1 MNKIGKKL
9 KGAIA
14 LSAAAIT
21 LISAIPVHAANTSD
35 TRLPSF
41 FISYDLSA
49 TTELRAKE
57 DKSAHYVNN
66 TGAKIRVR
74 SLTVGG
80 ANLTLNGYG
89 DVPAGEKRR
98 VRNTIKESGFN
109 NCKLSI
115 TTPDP
120 GTSIRLFG
128 WWSPDCAGNYKYAEH
143 Q

>member
-1 MNKIGKKL
+1 MNKIRKKL
-9 KGAIA
+9 RASIA

-21 LISAIPVHAANTSD
+21 LLSAVPVHAANTSD

-41 FISYDLSA
+41 FISYDLAA
-49 TTELRAKE
+49 TTELRAKQ
-57 DKSAHYVNN
+57 DTSSHYVHN

-98 VRNTIKESGFN
+98 VRNTIKESGFD

-128 WWSPDCAGNYKYAEH
+128 
-143 Q
+143 